1 MIGKRMKNLYNLIG
15 KIILGGA
22 MKVESHHEM
31 SFTSSKEVV
40 EVDGCH
46 KMIKILFF
54 TKCTH

>member
-40 EVDGCH
+40 EVDGCR
-46 KMIKILFF
+46 KMIKIPFF
-54 TKCTH
+54 T